1 MINTNRDR
9 LITMSVM
16 GQVISPGYPAI
27 PAIPHQIDKE
37 GKPRLLPS
45 LGGIV
50 FNVKVGDPVFGWA
63 GDNIEPGVAIK
74 APDAAA
80 NQALNVFACVGNEA
94 VIMSGDAKGARG
106 VVTGKSGRFSE
117 HVIIDFAPDVLE
129 RLAFGD
135 KIIVRAQG
143 VGMTIDDFPGIHL
156 KSLAPVLFDQL
167 RPEKNNGKLTIPT
180 TAIVPPEL
188 MGAGA
193 GLTSDGGAI
202 CIQSLD
208 QSALKKHGL
217 DNLRLGDIVA
227 ISDYDSAYGHGYR
240 KGGVSLGVVS
250 STDGIKAGY
259 GPGVTLLMTAPR
271 GEIDPLPVEQVN
283 LTGLLKLPG
292 RDQGGE

>member
-1 MINTNRDR
+1 
-9 LITMSVM
+9 MSVM

-94 VIMSGDAKGARG
+94 VIMTGDAKGARG

-117 HVIIDFAPDVLE
+117 HVIIDFARDVLE

-143 VGMTIDDFPGIHL
+143 VGMTINNFPGIHL
-156 KSLAPVLFDQL
+156 KSLAPVLLDQL
-167 RPEKNNGKLTIPT
+167 RPEENNGKLTIPT

-208 QSALKKHGL
+208 QDALKKHGL

-283 LTGLLKLPG
+283 LTGLLNLPG
-292 RDQGGE
+292 RDQSGA

>member
-1 MINTNRDR
+1 MIKTNRDR

-27 PAIPHQIDKE
+27 PAIPHQIDKD

-50 FNVKVGDPVFGWA
+50 YNVKVGDPVFGWA

-74 APDAAA
+74 ASDAAS

-94 VIMSGDAKGARG
+94 IIMSGDAKGARG
-106 VVTGKSGRFSE
+106 VVTGKSGRFSD

-129 RLAFGD
+129 HLAFGD

-156 KSLAPVLFDQL
+156 KSLSPILLDRL
-167 RPEKNNGKLTIPT
+167 RPEENNGKLTIPT
-180 TAIVPPEL
+180 TAIVPPQL

-208 QSALKKHGL
+208 QAALKKHGL

-283 LTGLLKLPG
+283 LTGLLELPG
-292 RDQGGE
+292 SGQNGA

>member
-94 VIMSGDAKGARG
+94 VIMTGDAKGARG

-117 HVIIDFAPDVLE
+117 HVIIDFARDVLE

-143 VGMTIDDFPGIHL
+143 VGMTINNFPGIHL
-156 KSLAPVLFDQL
+156 KSLAPVLLDQL
-167 RPEKNNGKLTIPT
+167 RPEENNGKLTIPT

-208 QSALKKHGL
+208 QDALKKHGL

-283 LTGLLKLPG
+283 LTGLLNLPG
-292 RDQGGE
+292 RDQSGA

>member
-1 MINTNRDR
+1 MVNTNRDR

-16 GQVISPGYPAI
+16 GQVVSPGYPGI

-74 APDAAA
+74 ASEAAA

-94 VIMSGDAKGARG
+94 VIMSGNAKGARG

-117 HVIIDFAPDVLE
+117 HVIIDFAPEVLE
-129 RLAFGD
+129 QLAFGD
-135 KIIVRAQG
+135 KVVVRACG
-143 VGMTIDDFPGIHL
+143 VGMTIDGFAGIHL
-156 KSLAPVLFDQL
+156 KSLSPVLLDQL
-167 RPEKNNGKLTIPT
+167 RPEQNNGKLTIPA

-208 QSALKKHGL
+208 QAALERHGL

-227 ISDYDSAYGHGYR
+227 ISDYDSAFGHGYR

-271 GEIDPLPVEQVN
+271 GEIDPLQVEQVN

-292 RDQGGE
+292 SGQGGA